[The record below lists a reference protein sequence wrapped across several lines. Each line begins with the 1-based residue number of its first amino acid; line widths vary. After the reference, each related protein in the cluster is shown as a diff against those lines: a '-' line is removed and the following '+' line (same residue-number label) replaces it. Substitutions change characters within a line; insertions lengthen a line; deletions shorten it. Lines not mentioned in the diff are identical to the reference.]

1 MALERRLVIETV
13 ERAAVLGLL
22 GGGRHVP
29 AALPSVLVRHHWRL
43 DHGVWL
49 NEGGARSQS
58 VTCVKSTGFI
68 VKYQVARWVYVAV
81 SVGQ

>member
-1 MALERRLVIETV
+1 MALEWRLVIETV

-49 NEGGARSQS
+49 MKEGVENAHTYVG
-58 VTCVKSTGFI
+58 CVRLPLQPDLEGIPKTTSISIEF
-68 VKYQVARWVYVAV
+68 
-81 SVGQ
+81 